1 MFVHLQCHSHY
12 SFLRGVNAPEEIIAA
27 AVEQKMPAVALT
39 DTNGMYA
46 AVPFYQAA
54 RKAGLKPILGVVLD
68 VAMQVVSGPPP
79 LKLRRAS
86 EWRVACKESMDGV
99 FPVPGRW
106 SPAADRRFPS
116 VGHGNAKFENQNSK
130 SETRKAYSM
139 PLVLLAMDAD
149 GCSNLCQLTTLRHL
163 GALHLGQETF
173 AEDASRP
180 VTLKELATHS
190 AGVLALWPAAA
201 LLQMDLARRV
211 AACCAPTKAPA
222 SPQGQAEGGRYTN
235 LKEIFGD
242 RLYLAVQHLSPGDGR
257 ILREAEQLG
266 REMNIPLVAT
276 NNVHFLKPEEHLHH
290 RAVNAIRTGSL
301 LTTVAPPEITTGE
314 AWFKPTAEMQRLFPD
329 HPQLLRATL
338 EIAERCNLQL
348 ELGKLIFPEFPVPPG
363 ESPFSYLWRL
373 SFEGARKRYRPLR
386 PEVLARLTHE
396 LEVIDKLNLAPY
408 FLLVWDIVEE
418 ANRRGIPAVAR
429 GSAASSMVTYCLG
442 ISCVCPLR
450 WGLYFERFLNVQRGD
465 CPDIDIDICGARRD
479 ELLDYVY
486 ARWGAEH
493 VAMIGSFITMHAH
506 LAVRE
511 IAKVFGVPPGEVN
524 HFTKRLP
531 HRPVRE
537 ILDAIKHLPEC
548 RNLPIHDEPWKT
560 ILQVALRLDDAPRH
574 LGIHPCGTVISA
586 RPLTHLAP
594 LERAAKGIVVTQ
606 YDMNAIEALGL
617 IKMDLLGQRGLTT
630 MALALDNIEKEV
642 EERKEVKEV
651 KEVNE
656 VKEMEEGLEVEQGF
670 IAQRSRDGAEL
681 LASRTS
687 LGMTGRSCCGDDPS
701 SLCSSTSSTSFTSST
716 SSIAADGVTPCPKA
730 RTIDFAAI
738 PENDPATCAVIAEGR
753 TMGVFQIES
762 PGMRGLLHTMKART
776 LEEMAAALA
785 LIRPGAS
792 EYGSKELF
800 LKRLRGHEP
809 VVYAHESL
817 KSILGETLGVC
828 IYQEQVMQIAQ
839 AVGGMSLAEADL
851 VRRSAAKFSGQRER
865 ERLRGKFLKAA
876 EQMGLQGAEHEETWM
891 MVEKFAGFGFCKAHA
906 ATYADIS
913 YRMTYLKTHHT
924 AEFLAAMCSAGAGFY
939 HVSAYVEEAKRW
951 GIAVLLPSV
960 NHSRMEYTA
969 EWNADG
975 APSTLQRKRALRVGL
990 MQVKGLRVETIL
1002 AILRSREKYGAFRSL
1017 EDFLARIPAERDEIE
1032 ALIKCGAFDGVC
1044 GLTRPAMLW
1053 QWNLLQ
1059 AKGQHG
1065 HAGMHAVRLAT
1076 SENTE
1081 KADSSHEK
1089 RAMAQRSSPALRD
1102 RNDNFTDLPDHGS
1115 GASSSASPVLFAEME
1130 RDDSIAM
1137 ALREIHTAE
1146 YTPEQKL
1153 RYEREILEV
1162 CVSGH
1167 PLDFLPRN
1175 GEAWSDELPQR
1186 TGKRVTLC
1194 GWVVTFRHVGTKN
1207 YRNMMFVTLE
1217 DQRGLYEVILFPEA
1231 YDKYGGLVYE
1241 TRAMRVTGRVE
1252 EGGQINAEALERL
1265 KV

>member
-1 MFVHLQCHSHY
+1 MFVHLRCHSHY
-12 SFLRGVNAPEEIIAA
+12 SFLRGVNPPEEIIAA
-27 AVEQKMPAVALT
+27 AAEQKMPAVALT

-54 RKAGLKPILGVVLD
+54 RKAGVKPILGVVLD
-68 VAMQVVSGPPP
+68 VEWEVASGECG
-79 LKLRRAS
+79 K
-86 EWRVACKESMDGV
+86 
-99 FPVPGRW
+99 
-106 SPAADRRFPS
+106 
-116 VGHGNAKFENQNSK
+116 AKIENRNSK
-130 SETRKAYSM
+130 IEIRKAGSV
-139 PLVLLAMDAD
+139 PVVLLAMDAD
-149 GCSNLCQLTTLRHL
+149 GYSNLCQLTTLRHL
-163 GALHLGQETF
+163 GALRLGQETF
-173 AEDASRP
+173 AEDASRA
-180 VTLKELATHS
+180 VTLEELAAHS
-190 AGVLALWPAAA
+190 AGVLVLCPTLPSFTSLPSTSLSFRAESAKRGIPLPSSH
-201 LLQMDLARRV
+201 DTSILAR
-211 AACCAPTKAPA
+211 
-222 SPQGQAEGGRYTN
+222 

-257 ILREAEQLG
+257 ILREAERLG

-314 AWFKPTAEMQRLFPD
+314 AWFKPAAEMQRLFPD

-348 ELGKLIFPEFPVPPG
+348 ELGKLIFPKFPVPPG
-363 ESPFSYLWRL
+363 ESPFSYLWKL

-493 VAMIGSFITMHAH
+493 VAMIGSFITMHAR

-511 IAKVFGVPPGEVN
+511 TAKVFGVPPGEVT

-537 ILDAIKHLPEC
+537 ILDAIKNLPEC

-630 MALALDNIEKEV
+630 MSLALDNIEKEV
-642 EERKEVKEV
+642 EEA

-670 IAQRSRDGAEL
+670 IAQRPRDGAEL

-687 LGMTGRSCCGDDPS
+687 LGMTGRSYCDDDPS
-701 SLCSSTSSTSFTSST
+701 SLRSSTSFTSFTSST
-716 SSIAADGVTPCPKA
+716 STIAPDGVTPCPKA

-762 PGMRGLLHTMKART
+762 PGMRGLLRTMKART

-800 LKRLRGHEP
+800 LKRLRGQEP
-809 VVYAHESL
+809 VIYAHESL
-817 KSILGETLGVC
+817 KSILGDTLGVC

-876 EQMGLQGAEHEETWM
+876 EQMGLQGAEREETWM

-975 APSTLQRKRALRVGL
+975 SPSAPQCKRALRVGL

-1002 AILRSREKYGAFRSL
+1002 AILRSRGEHGAFRSL

-1044 GLTRPAMLW
+1044 VMTRTAMLW

-1059 AKGQHG
+1059 ARGQHG
-1065 HAGMHAVRLAT
+1065 HAGTRAVRPVA
-1076 SENTE
+1076 SRDTE
-1081 KADSSHEK
+1081 KAD
-1089 RAMAQRSSPALRD
+1089 SSPALRD
-1102 RNDNFTDLPDHGS
+1102 RNDNFSVLHNHYAGMGS
-1115 GASSSASPVLFAEME
+1115 RAAPVLFAEME
-1130 RDDSIAM
+1130 HDDSIAM

-1217 DQRGLYEVILFPEA
+1217 DQRGLYEVILFPET

-1241 TRAMRVTGRVE
+1241 TRAMRVTGHVE
-1252 EGGQINAEALERL
+1252 EGGQVRAETLEQL